1 MARRKR
7 RYSEKEER
15 KALQSF
21 DLTKA
26 ILPVILGITVVAVLF
41 FRQFDPHEFE
51 KIDWSTGT
59 LLFLLL
65 ALLFLLARISFY
77 ALRLRILSDNSF
89 SFLKCI
95 QLIFIWEFSSAVSP
109 TNVGGSA
116 VALFILSQEKI
127 GAAKT
132 TAIVIYTVVLD
143 TLFFL
148 ICVPLWVL
156 VFGADVLGPGKQ
168 AFGGWEATLLSA
180 YCIMFLYGLF
190 FSYGLFV
197 RPQSLKRLS
206 LYLSRIKI
214 LKRFRK
220 NLEQLGEDIVIT
232 SKALLQQNT
241 RYHISAFLT
250 TVGAWSCRFLLIISL
265 IMGITKSV
273 PIRFES
279 ILELYARI
287 QTMFVMMA
295 LTPTPGGAGLA
306 ELLFGSMLAD
316 YVPKGISL
324 VVASIWRLMA
334 YYFFLLMGIIIIP
347 QWLRTIIKERKAQ
360 RLREKQ
366 LQNRP
371 PADSA
376 RTPGMTEK

>member
-1 MARRKR
+1 MARRKN
-7 RYSEKEER
+7 RYSEKDEK
-15 KALQSF
+15 KALKSF
-21 DLTKA
+21 GLTKA
-26 ILPVILGITVVAVLF
+26 ILPVILGVAVVAVLF
-41 FRQFDPHEFE
+41 FRQFDPHEYD
-51 KIDWSTGT
+51 KIDWSGSTS
-59 LLFLLL
+59 LFLGL
-65 ALLFLLARISFY
+65 ALLFLLGRITFY
-77 ALRLRILSDNSF
+77 ALRLKILSDSSF
-89 SFLKCI
+89 SFIKCV

-148 ICVPLWVL
+148 LCVPIWVL
-156 VFGADVLGPGKQ
+156 IFGADVLGPGQ
-168 AFGGWEATLLSA
+168 QSFGGWEVTLLSA
-180 YCIMFLYGLF
+180 YAIMLLYGLF

-220 NLEQLGEDIVIT
+220 DLEQLGEDIVVT
-232 SKALLQQNT
+232 SKALLQRNIK
-241 RYHISAFLT
+241 YHVNAYLT
-250 TVGAWSCRFLLIISL
+250 TVGAWSCRFLLIICL

-273 PIRFES
+273 SFRPEA

-295 LTPTPGGAGLA
+295 LTPTPGGAGIA
-306 ELLFGSMLAD
+306 ELLFGSILAD

-334 YYFFLLMGIIIIP
+334 YYFFLFMGIIIIP
-347 QWLRTIIKERKAQ
+347 QWLRTIIKQRKAQ
-360 RLREKQ
+360 KSKEKQ
-366 LQNRP
+366 LHAASNP
-371 PADSA
+371 DS
-376 RTPGMTEK
+376 T